1 MVYIYILK
9 LENHKYY
16 IGKTNNPTIRLESH
30 FSSNGSAWT
39 KKYKPLEIIEIIPD
53 CDNYDEDKYTLKMM
67 NKYGIL
73 NVRGGSFCQINLSD
87 DNIKTIKQMLIF
99 SNDRCYICGN
109 KGHFGKDCKTLN
121 FIQVKMPEINP
132 NEKCNCISSYISTH
146 TKKHC
151 LLKKIKKF
159 FKNEERDIPRL
170 QSKKKCFRCGRD
182 GHNTSNCIQKR
193 HVEGYYLKESFK
205 SLNKYCTRC
214 GRRSHFISSCYAKT
228 HIKGHYLQKKDIIF
242 V

>member
-87 DNIKTIKQMLIF
+87 NNIKTIKQMLIF

-151 LLKKIKKF
+151 LLKKIIKF
-159 FKNEERDIPRL
+159 LKNEEYDIPKL
-170 QSKKKCFRCGRD
+170 QSKDCCFRCGR
-182 GHNTSNCIQKR
+182 N
-193 HVEGYYLKESFK
+193 
-205 SLNKYCTRC
+205 
-214 GRRSHFISSCYAKT
+214 SHFASSCYAKR
-228 HIKGHYLQKKDIIF
+228 HIKGFYLR
-242 V
+242 

>member
-1 MVYIYILK
+1 
-9 LENHKYY
+9 
-16 IGKTNNPTIRLESH
+16 
-30 FSSNGSAWT
+30 
-39 KKYKPLEIIEIIPD
+39 
-53 CDNYDEDKYTLKMM
+53 
-67 NKYGIL
+67 
-73 NVRGGSFCQINLSD
+73 
-87 DNIKTIKQMLIF
+87 MLIF

-228 HIKGHYLQKKDIIF
+228 HIKGHYL
-242 V
+242 

>member
-16 IGKTNNPTIRLESH
+16 IGKTNNPSIRLESH

-39 KKYKPLEIIEIIPD
+39 KKYKPLEVIEVIPD

-73 NVRGGSFCQINLSD
+73 NVRGGSFCQINLSN

-99 SNDRCYICGN
+99 SNDRCYICGQS
-109 KGHFGKDCKTLN
+109 GHFGKDCKTLS
-121 FIQVKMPEINP
+121 ISTIPEVDL
-132 NEKCNCISSYISTH
+132 NEKCDCISSFFSSH
-146 TKKHC
+146 KKKNC
-151 LLKKIKKF
+151 LLKKVYNF
-159 FKNEERDIPRL
+159 FKREENDIPKL

-205 SLNKYCTRC
+205 SLDKYCTRC

-228 HIKGHYLQKKDIIF
+228 HIKGHYL
-242 V
+242 